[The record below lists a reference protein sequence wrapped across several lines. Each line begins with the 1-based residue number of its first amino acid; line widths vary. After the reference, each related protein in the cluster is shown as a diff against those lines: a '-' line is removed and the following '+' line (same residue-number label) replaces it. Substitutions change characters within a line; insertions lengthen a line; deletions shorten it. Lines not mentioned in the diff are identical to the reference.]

1 MNDSATPLESTTP
14 GRKRLGSH
22 GRILPLGGSRW
33 GRFFAGPKTGE
44 MRDYEIALHQNA
56 VCFPDGTV
64 RADAGELQAEDAT
77 VFTLA
82 AGPGVTL
89 GSFLT
94 AALPGIAAML
104 PDYPHAALAGGV
116 PAPAQRGVLARLGL
130 AERYV
135 PLATPR
141 CFARVMA
148 CGGLPE
154 RVAPAAA
161 SIEPLMAR
169 LRDPAAMRVPCTVA
183 VLPAM
188 FGQRFALRNRASLS
202 AWLRARRVVLL
213 APESEPFEDTA
224 ALLARATHVLLA
236 DARDAGLLGLCTPG
250 AKVLE
255 VAPEGWAS
263 GRVRGLCEVF
273 GLRWSLF
280 LATPPSYALLRAPP
294 FGAGAP
300 LSYEIPIPA
309 LGQALSTL

>member
-1 MNDSATPLESTTP
+1 M
-14 GRKRLGSH
+14 R
-22 GRILPLGGSRW
+22 GRIVPYGGSRW

-44 MRDYEIALHQNA
+44 MRDYEITRHQNA
-56 VCFPDGTV
+56 VCLPDGTV
-64 RADAGELQAEDAT
+64 RADAGGLAVEDAA
-77 VFTLA
+77 VFALA
-82 AGPGVTL
+82 AGPAVTL
-89 GSFLT
+89 GRFLT
-94 AALPGIAAML
+94 AALPGIAAAL
-104 PDYPHAALAGGV
+104 PDYPAAALAG
-116 PAPAQRGVLARLGL
+116 AALTPAQRGVLARLGL
-130 AERYV
+130 VERYL
-135 PLATPR
+135 PLGGPQG
-141 CFARVMA
+141 FAQVLS
-148 CGGLPE
+148 CGRLPE
-154 RVAPAAA
+154 RAAPVAER
-161 SIEPLMAR
+161 ILPLMAR
-169 LRDPAAMRVPCTVA
+169 LRAPAAMRVPCTVA

-188 FGQRFALRNRASLS
+188 SGQRFALRNRASLS

-236 DARDAGLLGLCTPG
+236 DARDAGLLGLCAPG

-263 GRVRGLCEVF
+263 GRVRALSEVF

-280 LATPPSYALLRAPP
+280 LATPPSYALLRPPP